1 MDSAK
6 LADLVLLLIDG
17 DFGFEMETFEFLN
30 ILQVHGFP
38 KVMGVLTNLDK
49 FKDPSRLRKTKK
61 TLKQRFWTEI
71 HAGAKLFYL
80 SGMARKGGL
89 PFLSLLFL
97 VPPGFFPLLPS
108 VCLFPNAHWLDLR
121 PPPPQTHGR
130 YNKRDTLNLA
140 RFISIAKFRPLTWR
154 QQHPYVVGD
163 RFEDMTDP
171 EAVRQDSGCS
181 RTVAL
186 YGYVRGANLKP
197 GMQMHLCGVGDVSMA
212 EAAALPDPCPLPDK
226 VKKRSLDGKERL
238 LYAPMSDV
246 GRLVYDKDAM
256 YINLPDHQVNF
267 TRPSA
272 DDGGDGVDHAVQ
284 TPGVGMVR
292 SLQAR
297 PGARLGS
304 PSLAAFCALP
314 CGLLRPRCWLHE
326 SSPPF
331 GVPLG
336 SSAGHPAGSRRKAEG
351 RAHPGLRVV
360 RRRGRE
366 RRRGRR
372 QRVERRGGRGRG
384 RGAARSDARPQEG
397 DVQRER

>member
-1 MDSAK
+1 MPPAAAQVDAAK
-6 LADLVLLLIDG
+6 LADLVLLLVDG

-49 FKDPSRLRKTKK
+49 FKDPAKLRKTKK

-80 SGMARKGGL
+80 SGM
-89 PFLSLLFL
+89 
-97 VPPGFFPLLPS
+97 
-108 VCLFPNAHWLDLR
+108 
-121 PPPPQTHGR
+121 THGR

-171 EAVRQDSGCS
+171 EAVRQDPACS

-186 YGYVRGANLKP
+186 YGFVRGANLKP
-197 GMQMHLCGVGDVSMA
+197 GMQMHLCGVGDVPMA
-212 EAAALPDPCPLPDK
+212 EVAALPDPCPLPDK

-256 YINLPDHQVNF
+256 YINLPDHLVNF

-272 DDGGDGVDHAVQ
+272 EDGGDGVDRAVQ

-297 PGARLGS
+297 AVDSPVARETWHREAQRACSSCFPPGKRANPPSRNAREPL
-304 PSLAAFCALP
+304 SLFAHTAARVAP
-314 CGLLRPRCWLHE
+314 NPPPR
-326 SSPPF
+326 ST
-331 GVPLG
+331 
-336 SSAGHPAGSRRKAEG
+336 GHPAGSRREAEA
-351 RAHPGLRVV
+351 RADPGVRVV
-360 RRRGRE
+360 SGWRWRQRRRG
-366 RRRGRR
+366 
-372 QRVERRGGRGRG
+372 RGGRGR
-384 RGAARSDARPQEG
+384 RG
-397 DVQRER
+397 ERVERRRWGAGSSLLVLRCEAQGSCSA